1 MKRSWIWA
9 TLFAIAATAWL
20 ASGEIALPFLK
31 TGAKSAQGAQRP
43 APAAKRKDTTPFR
56 VEVVTIHVRPRRA
69 RLKLPAH
76 TASFQT
82 VQVRARTSGIV
93 EETPFAEGAR
103 VKKGDV
109 LCRIGMDV
117 RTARLQAARATVA
130 SARRD
135 YEAGIRLL
143 RSGHMPQSRLKQLK
157 ALYDKALAQLRQ
169 YEQDIE
175 WTKVRAPIGGILA
188 RQLAKKGDL
197 LSLGK
202 PCAEIVKLDPLK
214 VIADVSEREVGGI
227 ETGNRASAEL
237 VTGETLPG
245 TITYIAPDADPA
257 TRTFRLEMTA
267 ANPGGKARAGVT
279 ASLVIP
285 LPARPAALVP
295 LAAIG
300 LDDNGVLGIH
310 HVGKDNRVIHAP
322 VKVLEET
329 RQGAWVS
336 GLPDGARVIVSGRY
350 YVLPGQK
357 VTPVPRKPGK
367 ENPS

>member
-9 TLFAIAATAWL
+9 SLFAIAATAWL

-31 TGAKSAQGAQRP
+31 TGAKSAQGAQKP
-43 APAAKRKDTTPFR
+43 PAAAKPREASPFR
-56 VEVVTIHVRPRRA
+56 VEVVTVHIAPRQA
-69 RLKLPAH
+69 LLKLPAH

-82 VQVRARTSGIV
+82 VQVRARTSGMV
-93 EETPFAEGAR
+93 EETPFAEGAK
-103 VKKGDV
+103 VNEGDV
-109 LCRIGMDV
+109 LCRIDSGS
-117 RTARLQAARATVA
+117 RPARLQAARATVA
-130 SARRD
+130 STRRD
-135 YEAGIRLL
+135 YEAGLKLL
-143 RSGHMPQSRLKQLK
+143 RSGHMPQSRLRQLK
-157 ALYDKALAQLRQ
+157 SLYDNAVAQLRQ
-169 YEQDIE
+169 YELDIA

-197 LSLGK
+197 LSPGQ

-227 ETGNRASAEL
+227 GTGRKATAEL
-237 VTGETLPG
+237 VTGETLQG
-245 TITYIAPDADPA
+245 AITYIAPAADPA

-285 LPARPAALVP
+285 LPAHPAALVP

-300 LDDNGVLGIH
+300 LDDNGVLGVH
-310 HVGKDNRVIHAP
+310 HVGKDDRVIHAP

-336 GLPDGARVIVSGRY
+336 GLPDGARVIVSGQH

-357 VTPVPRKPGK
+357 VAPVPYRPGK

>member
-9 TLFAIAATAWL
+9 SLFAIAATAWL

-31 TGAKSAQGAQRP
+31 TGAKSAQGAQK
-43 APAAKRKDTTPFR
+43 PAATAKPKDTTPFR
-56 VEVVTIHVRPRRA
+56 VEVVTIRVAPHRA

-103 VKKGDV
+103 VRKGDI
-109 LCRIGMDV
+109 LCRIDSGS
-117 RTARLQAARATVA
+117 RPARLQAARAAVA

-135 YEAGIRLL
+135 YEAAVRLL

-157 ALYDKALAQLRQ
+157 ALYDKAMAQLRQ
-169 YEQDIE
+169 YELDIA
-175 WTKVRAPIGGILA
+175 WTKVRAPMGGILA

-214 VIADVSEREVGGI
+214 IIADVSEREVGGI
-227 ETGNRASAEL
+227 GTGRKASATL
-237 VTGETLPG
+237 VTGETLQG
-245 TITYIAPDADPA
+245 AITYIAPAADPA

-300 LDDNGVLGIH
+300 LDDNGVLGVH
-310 HVGKDNRVIHAP
+310 HAGKDNRVIHTP

-329 RQGAWVS
+329 RQGAWVL
-336 GLPDGARVIVSGRY
+336 GLPDGARVIVSGQY

-357 VTPVPRKPGK
+357 VTPVPYRPGK